1 MGQDTSQDLGSSH
14 HGKVTPSPTIPQ
26 LRAQSSKKP
35 ERERQT
41 SPREEMIQ
49 PGQATSLVTKVSLGP
64 WVPGSQGNKRAQPG
78 CLVNGDIGLLDE
90 GARAG
95 R

>member
-26 LRAQSSKKP
+26 LRAQGSKKP

-41 SPREEMIQ
+41 SPREEMIH
-49 PGQATSLVTKVSLGP
+49 PGQATSLVTNVSLGP
-64 WVPGSQGNKRAQPG
+64 WVPGQKTSPAWLPG
-78 CLVNGDIGLLDE
+78 
-90 GARAG
+90 
-95 R
+95 